1 MSRSSASPAPATDP
15 GRADPRAT
23 ALDAATLRAD
33 FPILH
38 QLVNGKPLVYLDNAA
53 TTQKPE
59 AVLQALDGYYR
70 NDNANVHRGIHE
82 LSRRAT
88 VAFENARERVAKWI
102 GASSPSELV
111 WTRGTTEAVNLVA
124 FSWGLDN
131 VRAGDEIVLTTMEHH
146 SNLVPWQLL
155 ARRTGARLR
164 FIEMDG
170 QGRLRVETLQGLLG
184 KSTRLVALG
193 HVSNALGTVNPV
205 EEIIRIVREG
215 SDARVLLDG
224 AQAVPH
230 LPVNVS
236 TLGCDFYAFSGHK
249 MCGPT
254 GIGGL
259 WARRDLLEAM
269 SPFHGGGEMIRIVE
283 RESST
288 WADLP
293 HKFEAGTPDI
303 AGAIGLAAAVD
314 YLTGVGR
321 EAIQRHERQLVSY
334 AIERLA
340 DVPEIRI
347 FGTPRIEER
356 SGVVAFS
363 LGDAHPHDISTILD
377 SEGIAIRAGHHCAQL
392 VMRHYQ
398 VAATAR
404 ASFYIYN
411 TMEDVD
417 RLLDGLQLVRQV
429 FKLK

>member
-1 MSRSSASPAPATDP
+1 MSRASVAAPAPSGLEAS
-15 GRADPRAT
+15 R
-23 ALDAATLRAD
+23 LRAD
-33 FPILH
+33 FPILR
-38 QLVNGKPLVYLDNAA
+38 QEVNGKPLVYLDNAA

-59 AVLQALDGYYR
+59 AVLRALDGYYR
-70 NDNANVHRGIHE
+70 KDNANVHRGIHE

-88 VAFENARERVAKWI
+88 VAFENARVRVAQWI
-102 GASSPSELV
+102 GASEPAELV
-111 WTRGTTEAVNLVA
+111 WTRGTTEAINLVA
-124 FSWGLDN
+124 YGWGLDN
-131 VRAGDEIVLTTMEHH
+131 VGQGDEIVLTTMEHH

-155 ARRTGARLR
+155 ARRTGAKLR

-170 QGRLRVETLQGLLG
+170 EGRLRLDALPDLLG
-184 KSTRLVALG
+184 PRTRLVALG

-205 EEIIRIVREG
+205 EEVIRIVRER

-230 LPVNVS
+230 LPVDVS

-254 GIGGL
+254 GIGAL
-259 WARRDLLEAM
+259 WARRELLESM

-288 WADLP
+288 WADVP

-314 YLTGVGR
+314 YLSGIGR
-321 EAIQRHERQLVSY
+321 EAILEHERRLVGY
-334 AIERLA
+334 ALERLR
-340 DVPEIRI
+340 DVPELRVY
-347 FGTPRIEER
+347 GTPNLEER

-392 VMRHYQ
+392 VMRHYH

-404 ASFYIYN
+404 ASFYLYN
-411 TMEDVD
+411 TIEDVD

-429 FKLK
+429 FRLK